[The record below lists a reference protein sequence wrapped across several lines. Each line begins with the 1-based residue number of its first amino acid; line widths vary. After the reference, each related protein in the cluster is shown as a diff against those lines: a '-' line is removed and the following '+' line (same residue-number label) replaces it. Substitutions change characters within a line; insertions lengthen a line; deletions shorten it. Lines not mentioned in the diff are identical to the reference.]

1 MKKLIHTQLQRR
13 LTSLALLLIGCCA
26 LLSNAAQAAVTSAT
40 GSSATSVLVANKNN
54 NFTIRW
60 QVTTTTNRFSREA
73 SVINLA
79 SPLTL
84 NGVITPAGDIT
95 NESFSIS
102 GAQVKSW
109 IDAGLST
116 IIIRRNFTDLS
127 SAPAGGINADVR
139 FSLSSS
145 GLRATRESGAFAVQR
160 LQLSFSNQT
169 SLAVVEPGQ
178 ELFGYLDVDFSG
190 TGILEGYW
198 QLSEPGGSDAAPLF
212 RTLKL
217 ERQTLSSLQ
226 HLRLP
231 SPRLPTGKT
240 GKYLLRFCV
249 IDRNTT
255 DGNAF
260 NCPDEGKVVTVAYQ
274 VLAAPLGQIE
284 EMQLS
289 ADTQPIGP
297 ATPLHWS
304 PVEHAVVYQL
314 QIFQAAGNNAPTFV
328 AGMLLPSS
336 TPGTSLSTLVLDKLN
351 PHQQYLWRINALD
364 SQGRVIGQ
372 SEMTAMTYVP

>member
-1 MKKLIHTQLQRR
+1 MKTRLHIQIKRR
-13 LTSLALLLIGCCA
+13 LYPLALLLISCCA
-26 LLSNAAQAAVTSAT
+26 LLSTPAQAAVTSAS
-40 GSSATSVLVANKNN
+40 GSSATSLLVANKTNS
-54 NFTIRW
+54 FTIRW
-60 QVTTTTNRFSREA
+60 QVASTSSRYSA
-73 SVINLA
+73 AATVANLA
-79 SPLTL
+79 SPMTL
-84 NGVITPAGDIT
+84 NGAITPAGEIT
-95 NESFSIS
+95 IENFVIS
-102 GAQVKSW
+102 GAQVQSW
-109 IDAGLST
+109 LDAGYRT
-116 IIIRRNFTDLS
+116 IIIRRSFADLS
-127 SAPAGGINADVR
+127 GAPAGGINADVR
-139 FSLSSS
+139 FNLSSS
-145 GLRATRESGAFAVQR
+145 SLRATRDSNAFAIQR

-198 QLSEPGGSDAAPLF
+198 QLAEPGASEAAPLF

-226 HLRLP
+226 HARLP
-231 SPRLPTGKT
+231 SPRLPTDKA

-249 IDRNTT
+249 IDRDST

-274 VLAAPLGQIE
+274 VLAAPLSQIE

-289 ADTQPIGP
+289 ADTQPVGP

-304 PVEHAVVYQL
+304 PVENAVVYQL
-314 QIFQAAGNNAPTFV
+314 QIFQTAGNNAPSFV
-328 AGMLLPSS
+328 AGMLLPNS
-336 TPGTSLSTLVLDKLN
+336 TQGTHLSTLVRDKLN
-351 PHQQYLWRINALD
+351 AHQQYLWRINALD

-372 SEMTAMTYVP
+372 SELTAMTYVP